1 MAGRI
6 PEQFIDDLVN
16 RIDIVDLIES
26 HVPLRKAGKG
36 FQGLCPFHNE
46 KTPSFT
52 ISREKQFY
60 HCFGC
65 GAHGTAVGFLMS
77 YKNIDFLEA
86 IDELAE
92 HAGLE
97 VPRDKS
103 FTKSSESS
111 KELLVTLEQAQTHFH
126 SCLRESNDKT
136 RAVDYLK
143 SRGVSGEIA
152 KTFGIGFAPDAW
164 SHLLDTF
171 KKKQGSETLL
181 EKSGLIIKK
190 DNGGHYDRFRDRIMF
205 PIHDKRG
212 RILGFGGRLLGDG
225 EPKYLNSPETTVFHK
240 GKELYGLKQALASDA
255 GTDSLIVVEGYMDV
269 IALHQAGMT
278 NTVATLGTAVTPDHL
293 DKLFRHAPQIVFCFD
308 GDNAGRKAAWK
319 SLELSLSKLTGNR
332 EIRFAFL
339 PDGHDPDSAVREFG
353 SANFFKSCQMKSL
366 SEYLIEMLKK
376 DVDTSSAE
384 GKTRL
389 ISKIKPYVTKIPDT
403 THRTACAQRLS
414 HETKFDENIVRQEL
428 GLTITTR
435 KKYPQES
442 RGLGK
447 FASRSLQE
455 HAITIL
461 MNFPKLAQ
469 KIDQETVLFLG
480 ENLENLSDLI
490 TVWEAMHNESP
501 TAARVLERFRGD
513 TIEKVL
519 LKAISVESN
528 LDESASEKELEGIFE
543 KLRLKAQ
550 EMKFEAIK
558 ATPFSELSE
567 AQKETMRG
575 YKRK

>member
-190 DNGGHYDRFRDRIMF
+190 TTAAT
-205 PIHDKRG
+205 
-212 RILGFGGRLLGDG
+212 
-225 EPKYLNSPETTVFHK
+225 TTVFVTESCFLSMT
-240 GKELYGLKQALASDA
+240 KEVAS
-255 GTDSLIVVEGYMDV
+255 
-269 IALHQAGMT
+269 
-278 NTVATLGTAVTPDHL
+278 
-293 DKLFRHAPQIVFCFD
+293 
-308 GDNAGRKAAWK
+308 
-319 SLELSLSKLTGNR
+319 
-332 EIRFAFL
+332 
-339 PDGHDPDSAVREFG
+339 
-353 SANFFKSCQMKSL
+353 
-366 SEYLIEMLKK
+366 
-376 DVDTSSAE
+376 
-384 GKTRL
+384 
-389 ISKIKPYVTKIPDT
+389 
-403 THRTACAQRLS
+403 
-414 HETKFDENIVRQEL
+414 
-428 GLTITTR
+428 
-435 KKYPQES
+435 
-442 RGLGK
+442 
-447 FASRSLQE
+447 
-455 HAITIL
+455 
-461 MNFPKLAQ
+461 
-469 KIDQETVLFLG
+469 
-480 ENLENLSDLI
+480 
-490 TVWEAMHNESP
+490 
-501 TAARVLERFRGD
+501 
-513 TIEKVL
+513 
-519 LKAISVESN
+519 
-528 LDESASEKELEGIFE
+528 
-543 KLRLKAQ
+543 
-550 EMKFEAIK
+550 
-558 ATPFSELSE
+558 
-567 AQKETMRG
+567 
-575 YKRK
+575 

>member
-36 FQGLCPFHNE
+36 FQCLCPFHNE

-65 GAHGTAVGFLMS
+65 GVNGTAVGFLMA

-92 HAGLE
+92 YAGVE
-97 VPRDKS
+97 VPRNRS
-103 FTKSSESS
+103 FSKNPENS
-111 KELLVTLEQAQTHFH
+111 KELLITLEKAQEHFN
-126 SCLRESNDKT
+126 SSLRESDDKA
-136 RAVDYLK
+136 RAIDYLK
-143 SRGVSGEIA
+143 GRGVSGETA
-152 KTFGIGFAPDAW
+152 KTFGIGFAPDGW
-164 SHLLDTF
+164 SSLLDAF
-171 KKKQGSETLL
+171 KAKQGSETLL
-181 EKSGLIIKK
+181 ESAGLIIKK
-190 DNGGHYDRFRDRIMF
+190 ENGGYYDRFRNRIMF

-240 GKELYGLKQALASDA
+240 GKELYGLKQALASKTA
-255 GTDSLIVVEGYMDV
+255 TDSLIVVEGYMDV
-269 IALHQAGMT
+269 IALHQAGMR
-278 NTVATLGTAVTPDHL
+278 NAVATLGTAITANHL
-293 DKLFRHAPQIVFCFD
+293 DKLFHHAPQVVFCFD

-319 SLELSLSKLTGNR
+319 SLELSLPKLTGNR
-332 EIRFAFL
+332 EVRFAFL
-339 PDGHDPDSAVREFG
+339 PDGHDPDSAVRAFG
-353 SANFFKSCQMKSL
+353 AVNFFKSCQLKSL

-389 ISKIKPYVTKIPDT
+389 ISKIKPYVMKIPDT

-428 GLTITTR
+428 GFTIATR
-435 KKYPQES
+435 KTYSQVGG
-442 RGLGK
+442 GLGK

-469 KIDQETVLFLG
+469 QIDEKTIRFLS
-480 ENLENLSDLI
+480 ENLEHLSDFVSI
-490 TVWEAMHNESP
+490 WEVTQNNNL
-501 TAARVLERFRGD
+501 TAARILERFRGD
-513 TIEKVL
+513 NIEKVL
-519 LKAISVESN
+519 LKAVSAESN
-528 LDESASEKELEGIFE
+528 LDEPSSAKELEGILE

-550 EMKFEAIK
+550 GRQIEAIK

-567 AQKETMRG
+567 TQKNLMRD